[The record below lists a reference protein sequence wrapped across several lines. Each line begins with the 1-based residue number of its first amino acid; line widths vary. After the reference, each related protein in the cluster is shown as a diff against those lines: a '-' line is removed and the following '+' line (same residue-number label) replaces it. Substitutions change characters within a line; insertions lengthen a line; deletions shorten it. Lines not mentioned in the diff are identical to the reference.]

1 MSHVDA
7 TLPLAVEG
15 DRLALAAW
23 IADEASEDAVRAGLP
38 DIAAGSAIRRG
49 NIRAAIKALAQQ
61 PTPRLLL
68 VDIEGDAS
76 PLQAL
81 DALSAVCAPDVR
93 VIVLGDRSDIGFYRQ
108 LTRELGVDEY
118 LPKPLTRDTISGVLR
133 RRMSE
138 APEGEGAAGA
148 RGGRLVAVMGVR
160 GGAGGTTIAAN
171 LAMQIASDT
180 RGHVCLLDMNLR
192 GGNAALL
199 LGVQP
204 SGALRTALEQP
215 ERADALFIDR
225 VAVPV
230 TERLRVIASEEP
242 LGSQPAPTEE
252 GVRHLLDLL
261 LQRFNVVVAD
271 VALPPSAAER
281 TLLSR
286 ARQRVLVMTPEVTQ
300 IRDMMAARTFLSEL
314 PGDGSTIS
322 VLNRANAR
330 WGLETKLLE
339 QGLGGKPDI
348 RLPDLP
354 VELAKAANIGRAA
367 VLDYP
372 AWRKAL
378 APLVQEATGHRLVDA
393 QASGLGQIFKGLFR
407 R

>member
-1 MSHVDA
+1 MSHAEA

-15 DRLALAAW
+15 DRLPLAAW

-49 NIRAAIKALAQQ
+49 NIRTAIKALTQQ

-68 VDIEGDAS
+68 VDIEGDSS

-118 LPKPLTRDTISGVLR
+118 LPKPLTRDIISGVLR
-133 RRMSE
+133 RRMSDT
-138 APEGEGAAGA
+138 PEGEGGAGA

-204 SGALRTALEQP
+204 GGALRTALEQP
-215 ERADALFIDR
+215 ERADALFVDR

-271 VALPPSAAER
+271 VALPPGLAER

-300 IRDMMAARTFLSEL
+300 IRDMIAARSFLSEL
-314 PGDGSTIS
+314 GGEGAAIS

-330 WGLETKLLE
+330 WGLDTKLLE

-378 APLVQEATGHRLVDA
+378 APLVQESTGQRLVEA
-393 QASGLGQIFKGLFR
+393 PTGGLGRIVKGLFR